1 MAHYARSEARSASLM
16 ATRRALLMLSTV
28 VRLGLMA
35 VGLGLVLDRTRA
47 LLSDLQLTWGERV
60 VLGIAL
66 VAYGGGFALAGWV
79 ADRLLKALAELIGL
93 LVDQAESASTTARLL
108 EREVAPSLA
117 RIALAVERLS
127 ALPASGPDQAAE
139 QRRAIAVAGV
149 RQAIDEGRWDR
160 ADRLIAS
167 LRRDFPEA
175 PEADELAEDLARARG
190 RAIDDLKGRLDAA
203 QAVNDPDQV
212 LTYRDELTLHLQGD
226 DLKELD
232 RRVVGWLIM
241 LIQRRLRAGGGV
253 RAEVVE
259 LASRTA
265 ESFGDTPEG
274 ASLRASLPTLRRS
287 AGLCPRC
294 SRPYTGT
301 EDACP
306 ECLRAVPRRA
316 AGPPPIGSP
325 APEKSS

>member
-1 MAHYARSEARSASLM
+1 MANFSRSETGPASLL

-35 VGLGLVLDRTRA
+35 VGLGLVLDRTQT
-47 LLSDLQLTWGERV
+47 LLSDMQLTWGERV
-60 VLGIAL
+60 VMGIAL

-93 LVDQAESASTTARLL
+93 MVDQAESAAVTARLL

-127 ALPASGPDQAAE
+127 SNPASGGDQALE

-149 RQAIDEGRWDR
+149 RQAIDERRWER

-167 LRRDFPEA
+167 LRRDFPET
-175 PEADELAEDLARARG
+175 PEADDLTEEVTQG
-190 RAIDDLKGRLDAA
+190 RQQTIDHLKGRLDAA
-203 QAVNDPDQV
+203 RTVNDPDQV
-212 LTYRDELTLHLQGD
+212 LTYRDELTLHLRGEE
-226 DLKELD
+226 LKQLD
-232 RRVVGWLIM
+232 RQVVGWLIM
-241 LIQRRLRAGGGV
+241 LIQKRLRAGGV
-253 RAEVVE
+253 QAEVVE

-274 ASLRASLPTLRRS
+274 AGLRASLPTLRRS
-287 AGLCPRC
+287 AGLCPKC
-294 SRPYTGT
+294 SRAYTGT

-306 ECLRAVPRRA
+306 ECLRAVPSRA
-316 AGPPPIGSP
+316 AGSPSIGSP
-325 APEKSS
+325 APENAP

>member
-1 MAHYARSEARSASLM
+1 MANFARSDARPASLM

-35 VGLGLVLDRTRA
+35 VGLGLVLDRTQA
-47 LLSDLQLTWGERV
+47 LLSDMQLTWGERV
-60 VLGIAL
+60 VLGIVL

-79 ADRLLKALAELIGL
+79 ADRLLRALAELIGL
-93 LVDQAESASTTARLL
+93 LVDQAESAATTARLL

-127 ALPASGPDQAAE
+127 AQPASGPDRAAE

-149 RQAIDEGRWDR
+149 RQAIDEGRWER

-167 LRRDFPEA
+167 LRRDFPET
-175 PEADELAEDLARARG
+175 PEADELTDDVAQGRQ

-203 QAVNDPDQV
+203 RAVNDPDQV
-212 LTYRDELTLHLQGD
+212 LTYRDELTLHLRGD
-226 DLKELD
+226 ELKELD
-232 RRVVGWLIM
+232 RQVVGWLIM
-241 LIQRRLRAGGGV
+241 LIQKRLRAGGV

-265 ESFGDTPEG
+265 QSFGDTPEG
-274 ASLRASLPTLRRS
+274 ASLQASLPTLRRS
-287 AGLCPRC
+287 AGLCPKC
-294 SRPYTGT
+294 SRAYTGT

-306 ECLRAVPRRA
+306 ECLRAVPRRT
-316 AGPPPIGSP
+316 AGPPSIGSP
-325 APEKSS
+325 APENAP